1 MAKKN
6 PVVVGCLCAL
16 CCETLFGL
24 SYVFTKFATQSASPF
39 ALLGW
44 RFGIAAVVMV
54 GCVLFGL
61 MKVDLKGKP
70 LKPLLVV
77 TLLNPVIYF
86 VAETVG
92 ISRIT
97 ASESGTFLACIPVM
111 SLLMSTLI
119 LKKKPSRN
127 QVIGIFIT
135 LAGVLVTVF
144 AAGAAASLNLVGYLM
159 LLLAVVCYALYSVY
173 VEKASDYTEAE
184 ITFFM
189 MIGGGITFVILAV
202 AEALT
207 TGSLR
212 TLVTLPLHN
221 TGFLVAVVYQGVCC
235 SVLAFFLSNAAIARI
250 GVNRTSS
257 FIGIATVVSILVGV
271 LFLHEAFSLVQILGA
286 AIILAG
292 VYFANR
298 N

>member
-6 PVVVGCLCAL
+6 QVLVGCLCAL
-16 CCETLFGL
+16 GCEVFFGL
-24 SYVFTKFATQSASPF
+24 SYVFTKVATQSASPF

-44 RFGIAAVVMV
+44 RFGIAAVVMLA
-54 GCVLFGL
+54 CVLLGL
-61 MKVDLKGKP
+61 VKVDLRGKS
-70 LKPLLVV
+70 LKPLLLVA
-77 TLLNPVIYF
+77 LLNPVIYF
-86 VAETVG
+86 IAETIG

-111 SLLMSTLI
+111 SLIMSTLI

-127 QVIGIFIT
+127 QGTGILIT

-144 AAGAAASLNLVGYLM
+144 AVGASASLNLLGYLM
-159 LLLAVVCYALYSVY
+159 LLAAVVTYALYSVY
-173 VEKASDYTEAE
+173 VEKAEAYTEAE

-189 MIGGGITFVILAV
+189 MMGGGLTFGLLAV

-207 TGSLR
+207 TGSLH
-212 TLVTLPLHN
+212 TLVTLPFHN
-221 TGFLVAVVYQGVCC
+221 TDFLVAVVYQGVCC
-235 SVLAFFLSNAAIARI
+235 SVLAFFLANAAIARI
-250 GVNRTSS
+250 GVNRTAS
-257 FIGIATVVSILVGV
+257 FIGIATVVSIFAGV
-271 LFLHEAFSLVQILGA
+271 FFLREAFSLVQILGA

-292 VYFANR
+292 VYLANR